1 MNPANVLSACAQI
14 AVLVGVCAAMP
25 RALGLRSPVVHYL
38 YWRILL
44 AVCLLLPLLAP
55 RVPDEMVF
63 VPAPAGVA
71 APMHNAAAA
80 PSTAAAAPAAP
91 LDWWRIAA
99 IVVVAGVA
107 LRLAWMSAGIL
118 RLIRMRARAHDHVQG
133 FDDLARTIGATARIL
148 WSSDVT
154 HPVTFGVLRPV
165 VLLPMALKSV
175 DAAAQRAVVAHELHH
190 VKRRDWLW
198 VVAEEVTR
206 SVLWF
211 HPAVWW
217 LISRVQLAR
226 ETVVDELSILTTN
239 ARRTYLDTLL
249 AFADDTGLDSSP
261 AFSARRHL
269 FHRVMLLSREEGM
282 SSIRIAAASCVL
294 AVAIGAGSWS
304 AVSAFPLHVSPQ
316 IQPPPP
322 PPPPSDP
329 LSPEAYTRLASSYLD
344 QFWKDRTLA
353 DSQKIELARR
363 GIAAADRAL
372 ELKPNY
378 AAAMIWKSILLRT
391 QAILTADSVEQSRL
405 INEAD
410 VLREQAIVLQDS
422 GRAYVSRDPIAG
434 PPPPPP
440 PPPPRPGAA
449 GRGGVTVFVPKPA
462 GSAEQAFTRPSGE
475 AFEHYVSEFNPIRIG
490 GNVKAPAKI
499 RDVRPVYPPIAQA
512 ARVQGVVI
520 IEAVI
525 DPDGNVAEARVL
537 RSIPLLDQAAL
548 DAVKEWKYVPT
559 SLNGVPQAVIMTVTV
574 NFALQ

>member
-1 MNPANVLSACAQI
+1 MNPANVLPACAQI

-38 YWRILL
+38 FWRILL
-44 AVCLLLPLLAP
+44 AVCLLLPFLAP

-91 LDWWRIAA
+91 LDWWRIASIA
-99 IVVVAGVA
+99 VVAGVA

-118 RLIRMRARAHDHVQG
+118 RLIRMRARAHEHVQG

-175 DAAAQRAVVAHELHH
+175 DAPAQRAVVAHELHH

-206 SVLWF
+206 SFLWF

-294 AVAIGAGSWS
+294 AVAIGAGSWG
-304 AVSAFPLHVSPQ
+304 AVSAFPLHVSSQ
-316 IQPPPP
+316 VQPPPP
-322 PPPPSDP
+322 SPGDP

-344 QFWKDRTLA
+344 QFWKDPRLA

-391 QAILTADSVEQSRL
+391 QAVLTADSVEQSRL

-410 VLREQAIVLQDS
+410 VLRQQAKVLQDS
-422 GRAYVSRDPIAG
+422 GRAYVSNDPIA

-440 PPPPRPGAA
+440 PPPPPA
-449 GRGGVTVFVPKPA
+449 GRGGVPGGVAGGVAGGSQMTFVPAPVPETFA
-462 GSAEQAFTRPSGE
+462 RRADQLNA
-475 AFEHYVSEFNPIRIG
+475 VRIG
-490 GNVKAPAKI
+490 GGLKAPMKT
-499 RDVRPVYPPIAQA
+499 RDVRPEYPPIAQS

-520 IEAVI
+520 IEALI
-525 DPDGNVAEARVL
+525 DEGGTVVDAHVL

-548 DAVKEWKYVPT
+548 DAVQQWKYAPVN
-559 SLNGVPQAVIMTVTV
+559 LNGVPQAVIMTVTV
-574 NFALQ
+574 NFSLQ